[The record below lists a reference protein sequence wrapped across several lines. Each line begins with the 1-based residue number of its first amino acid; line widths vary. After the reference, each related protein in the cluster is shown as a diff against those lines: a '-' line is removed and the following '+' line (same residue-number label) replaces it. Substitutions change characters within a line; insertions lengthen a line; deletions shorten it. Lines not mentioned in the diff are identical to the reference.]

1 MRPLRGP
8 GMLSASL
15 RGVLV
20 IVVSLMFVA
29 SGAAQPAMAS
39 GGFTK
44 PYKQSWTFKSKP
56 LGVCAVYHVKG
67 SITFKAHALRGGGAE
82 WYDQK
87 LHDPTL
93 SINVW
98 ALRKGACTKRHKKL
112 SAVDWFNQY
121 WTGYSCSFNPSL
133 SVSLPFAI
141 SISGWPSCGNRTTA
155 NYPDFNPSSQFF
167 YQQNNTGGVKVTF
180 GDYIVNS
187 PQYPPCYGLYV
198 DSRIRIGGK
207 DDSFSATKQLCL
219 KT

>member
-1 MRPLRGP
+1 MGPLRVP
-8 GMLSASL
+8 GMLPIRL
-15 RGVLV
+15 VGVLV
-20 IVVSLMFVA
+20 LAIAFMFVA
-29 SGAAQPAMAS
+29 SGAAQPAMANA
-39 GGFTK
+39 GFTK
-44 PYKQSWTFKSKP
+44 TYKQSWTFKSKP

-67 SITFKAHALRGGGAE
+67 SITFKATALRGGGAQ
-82 WYDQK
+82 WSDQK

-98 ALRKGACTKRHKKL
+98 ALRRGVCTKKHKRL
-112 SAVDWFNQY
+112 SAVDSFNQY

-155 NYPDFNPSSQFF
+155 NYTDSNPSSHYY

-180 GDYIVNS
+180 SNYIVNS
-187 PQYPPCYGLYV
+187 AQYPPCYGLYI

-207 DDSFSATKQLCL
+207 DDSFNATKQVCL